1 MGGVERR
8 QTDHSSRDSSLV
20 SEFDF
25 MEQKELL
32 RDADVAISLSSS
44 QGMSPE
50 GHFPSPEVQEGGILN
65 RSLCVVVVCDIIY
78 THASSK
84 TCSNC
89 SIIHFRF
96 VLLLTPKNWFW
107 PRSSP

>member
-8 QTDHSSRDSSLV
+8 QTDHTSRDSSLV

-32 RDADVAISLSSS
+32 EMQMLPSLSL
-44 QGMSPE
+44 PLKACLLK

-89 SIIHFRF
+89 QLFTF
-96 VLLLTPKNWFW
+96 ALYFY
-107 PRSSP
+107 